1 MRALT
6 LGLSLSSIFLFACD
20 GGGGGDT
27 KVTGDDTGTTAGGPV
42 LEDFINTNVTYAGDT
57 TCFTSPDWLGAP
69 ALRAEAG
76 TLVSLEGWVEDFE
89 SGDNV
94 PDASIDLYFSDDI
107 NGAVDESLTA
117 DGEGSFSTSVPVC
130 QPLGYKTYTPADW
143 EETRDTYEV
152 HQIWGY
158 EDDLLLTEPINS
170 VSVSTSRI
178 IPAIL
183 GVEWTPGTGI
193 VAGTAYDCNEEPI
206 TGAEVVVKDSSG
218 KVMDVNIFYFVDEFP
233 NQSQPE
239 TSPDGLWVVVN
250 VPVGTF
256 NVEMYVWDGTQ
267 HVLMGMTTLAI
278 KADSVN
284 ISNVYTGHDD
294 GLRYPD
300 SCLAQ

>member
-1 MRALT
+1 MLSMLT
-6 LGLSLSSIFLFACD
+6 LTLTLMLACD
-20 GGGGGDT
+20 GGDPDDT
-27 KVTGDDTGTTAGGPV
+27 KTTADDSGTTNSDLV
-42 LEDFINTNVTYAGDT
+42 LEDFINTNVTYTGDT
-57 TCFTSPDWLGAP
+57 TCFTSPNWLAAP

-76 TLVSLEGWVEDFE
+76 TLVDLDGWVEDFE

-94 PDASIDLYFSDDI
+94 AEASVEFYFSDNISGSPD
-107 NGAVDESLTA
+107 VTTTA
-117 DGEGSFSTSVPVC
+117 DGNGAFSAQVPVC
-130 QPLGYKTYTPADW
+130 QPIGYKTYTPADW
-143 EETRDTYEV
+143 EQTRDTFEV

-158 EDDLLLTEPINS
+158 EDDMLLTEPINS
-170 VSVSTSRI
+170 VSVSTSKI

-183 GVEWTPGTGI
+183 GVEWTTGTGI
-193 VAGTAYDCNEEPI
+193 IAGTAYDCNEDPI
-206 TGAEVVVKDSSG
+206 TGAEVVVKNSAG
-218 KVMDVNIFYFVDEFP
+218 NIADVNIFYFVDSFP

-256 NVEMYVWDGTQ
+256 TVEMYVWDGSQ
-267 HVLMGMTTLAI
+267 HVLMGITSLEI

-284 ISNVYTGHDD
+284 ISNIYTGYED